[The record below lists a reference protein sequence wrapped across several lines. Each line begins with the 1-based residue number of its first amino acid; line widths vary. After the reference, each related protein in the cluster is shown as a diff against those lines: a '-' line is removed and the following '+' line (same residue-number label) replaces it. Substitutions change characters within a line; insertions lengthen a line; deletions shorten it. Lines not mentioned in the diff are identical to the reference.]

1 MASAIESL
9 LNYVPRRLA
18 LRCCKGAD
26 AAAADEFDAAVLFA
40 DISGFTDLVDRLSR
54 RGAAGIE
61 ELSTSL
67 GGFFKTLLQ
76 IIESHGGDVLKMRGD
91 ALVVAWEWKSPDAAA
106 GAVLR
111 AAACALD
118 LQEGARGLSA
128 PDGGKMAVRI
138 GIGAGRMK
146 SLTLGGVDDHWE
158 FAPTGEPLEQMGL
171 AQGRATPGE
180 SVLSPEARAFVG
192 DSVHGDQ
199 LEGGFVRISGVS
211 SSPERASLSPADST
225 LIHQEALEGYLS
237 RPVRFIVGGEGET
250 WLADVRQVTTLFVT
264 ISAGSNGTFP
274 DKLQRATEAMQK
286 ATARFEGA
294 ILGWG
299 VDEKGASLINVFG
312 LPPCSHEDDAF
323 RALEAAHAARA
334 ALREQGVDAGF
345 GLATGRAFCG
355 PVGSSNRREYAVT
368 GTIVNLAARLAQQ
381 SGGEIFCDQTTFHA
395 VSARYQFSALPPA
408 RLKGLSNAVPI
419 FQPIGVVASGPKRS
433 TPMVGHHAEYDRV
446 IRAVDELKA
455 GSSFVGIIEGEAGMG
470 KSTLLA
476 QWSRDAAGAG
486 VKVLTGGS
494 ESIHSAT
501 PYFAWRDVL
510 STLFDFREGQTCKE
524 RIAQLLERSRGTEL
538 ERLAPLLNDILDLGL
553 EDNAITAQISGKIRA
568 DNTRSLV
575 VNLIAAEA
583 AKQPLAIVLE
593 DCHWMDSASLAL
605 ASAVVDSVHPIVL
618 LLSTRPIPEGRQPA
632 FEAFARRVGV
642 QRLTLGPLSPADC
655 VALAAQRLCVR
666 VVAKPIADLISAK
679 SQGNPFFA
687 IEIAFAL
694 REGALVMIDGDECK
708 PVPGIDLANVRFPDN
723 VQGII
728 MRRVDGLE
736 PSVQL
741 AAKVAS
747 VVGRTF
753 SVPLVREPY
762 PVESGKAHVETY
774 IDKLR
779 DERLVLC
786 DDAMTYA
793 FSHALVEEAIY
804 ERMLASQR
812 KPLHE
817 AVATTVEKINA
828 DDLESVAP
836 ILGHHWSKAGH
847 DAKAGHYFGVAGQR
861 AIEQGAYQEGLGFL
875 DKAIALTPAGDS
887 PSDKLRQGRWQRMR
901 AEALLGLGKLAE
913 SAGAFCECARIL
925 GRPVPENVSTTIFQQ
940 VAKRLASMM
949 TRSRKN
955 LTEEERESLRELAQC
970 YEMLSLLNLF
980 GNKMAASLDAAFET
994 LRCAEALGP
1003 SAEYARALATMSLA
1017 CSLVPARPIADRYA
1031 RKALQVASELKQEMT
1046 SSRVGE
1052 LTAMYFMGDARWQEA
1067 EDSFTRAIEGFKVVG
1082 DKRRQIECTCLL
1094 STWHHYKGNFARRV
1108 ELGKEVFRLA
1118 LSSGDLQAQAWGILD
1133 QIESL
1138 LNLGDFGDVRELGLA
1153 LRRHIGQN
1161 IYGADDIMAYGLL
1174 AALELRTG
1182 RFEEAVVCADKAL
1195 AIMTKVTPTIV
1206 YNLESYAAVAEVY
1219 FTGWANEG
1227 STPAGASFAERAKQ
1241 AAACVRNFGR
1251 VFKIG
1256 SSRAELVT
1264 ARESE
1269 LAGETAAAIKL
1280 TRRGLAGAID
1290 LGMPYEEALARRQFA
1305 RLLPAGDQ
1313 RRESELEQALALFR
1327 KVAAAYDIK
1336 ATVDILPAQA

>member
-1 MASAIESL
+1 MASAVESL

-18 LRCCKGAD
+18 LRCRAGRD
-26 AAAADEFDAAVLFA
+26 AAAPDEFDAAVLFA
-40 DISGFTDLVDRLSR
+40 DISGFTALVDRLSR

-61 ELSTSL
+61 ELSSSL
-67 GGFFKTLLQ
+67 GGFFKALLQ

-91 ALVVAWEWKSPDAAA
+91 ALVVAWEWNSADTASDAI
-106 GAVLR
+106 LR
-111 AAACALD
+111 ATACALD
-118 LQEGARGLSA
+118 LQEGARGFSA
-128 PDGGKMAVRI
+128 SDGGKMAVRI
-138 GIGAGRMK
+138 GIGAGRVR
-146 SLTLGGVDDHWE
+146 SLTLGGYNERWE
-158 FAPTGEPLEQMGL
+158 FAPTGEPLKQMGL

-180 SVLSPEARAFVG
+180 VVLSPEAHTFVRDLVQG
-192 DSVHGDQ
+192 VDLD
-199 LEGGFVRISGVS
+199 GGFVRATGVK
-211 SSPERASLSPADST
+211 SSPARVPLAAANSSYV
-225 LIHQEALEGYLS
+225 HREALEGYLS
-237 RPVRFIVGGEGET
+237 RPVRFIVGGEGEA
-250 WLADVRQVTTLFVT
+250 WLSDVRQVTSLFVT
-264 ISAGSNGTFP
+264 VAADSNGSFP
-274 DKLQRATEAMQK
+274 DKLHRATEAMQK
-286 ATARFEGA
+286 ATARFEGS

-299 VDEKGASLINVFG
+299 IDEKGASLINVFG
-312 LPPCSHEDDAF
+312 LPPCSHEDDPF

-334 ALREQGVDAGF
+334 ALREQGIEAGF
-345 GLATGRAFCG
+345 GVATGRAFCG

-381 SGGEIFCDQTTFHA
+381 SGGEIYCDQATFHS
-395 VSARYQFSALPPA
+395 VSARYQFSALPPM
-408 RLKGLSNAVPI
+408 RLKGLSNPVPV
-419 FQPIGVVASGPKRS
+419 FQPIGAVLAGPKRS
-433 TPMVGHHAEYDRV
+433 TPMVGHRIEYDRL
-446 IRAVDELKA
+446 IHAAEELKA

-476 QWSRDAAGAG
+476 QWGREAANAG
-486 VKVLTGGS
+486 VKTLAGGS
-494 ESIHSAT
+494 ESIHSST
-501 PYFAWRDVL
+501 PYFAWREAL
-510 STLFDFREGQTCKE
+510 SALFDFREGQPARE
-524 RIAQLLERSRGTEL
+524 RIDQLLDRSRGAEW
-538 ERLAPLLNDILDLGL
+538 ERLAPLLNDILDIGL
-553 EDNAITAQISGKIRA
+553 ADNAITAQISGKIRA
-568 DNTRSLV
+568 DNTRELV
-575 VNLIAAEA
+575 VKLLAAESSR
-583 AKQPLAIVLE
+583 QPMAIILE

-605 ASAVVDSVHPIVL
+605 ASAVAESVRPVMLVL
-618 LLSTRPIPEGRQPA
+618 SSRPIPEGRQPA
-632 FEAFARRVGV
+632 LESFAGRAGV
-642 QRLTLGPLSPADC
+642 ERLILGPLSPGDC

-666 VVAKPIADLISAK
+666 SIAGSIADLISAK

-708 PVPGIDLANVRFPDN
+708 PVAGIDLANVRFPDN

-728 MRRVDGLE
+728 MRRIDGLE

-762 PVESGKAHVETY
+762 PVESGKPHVEVY
-774 IDKLR
+774 LGKLR

-786 DDAMTYA
+786 DDATTYA

-828 DDLESVAP
+828 ADLESVAP
-836 ILGHHWSKAGH
+836 VLGHHWSKAGH
-847 DAKAGHYFGVAGQR
+847 ESKAGRYFGLAGQR
-861 AIEQGAYQEGLGFL
+861 AIERGAYQEGLGFL
-875 DKAIALTPAGDS
+875 DKAIAMTPVGDK
-887 PSDKLRQGRWQRMR
+887 PADQLRQGRWQRMR
-901 AEALLGLGKLAE
+901 AEALLGLGKLEE
-913 SAGAFCECARIL
+913 SGRAFCECARIL
-925 GRPVPENVSTTIFQQ
+925 GRPVPENVNATIFQQ
-940 VAKRLASMM
+940 VAKRVGSLMV
-949 TRSRKN
+949 RSRKK
-955 LTEEERESLRELAQC
+955 LSDDERECLRELAQC

-980 GNKMAASLDAAFET
+980 GNKMAASLNAAFET

-1031 RKALQVASELKQEMT
+1031 RKALQVASGLKQEMT

-1052 LTAMYFMGDARWQEA
+1052 LTAMYFMGDARWEEA

-1118 LSSGDLQAQAWGILD
+1118 LSSGDLQAQAWGLLD

-1138 LNLGDFGDVRELGLA
+1138 LNLGDFGDVREIGQA

-1219 FTGWANEG
+1219 FTGCARED
-1227 STPAGASFAERAKQ
+1227 AGSFADRAKQ
-1241 AAACVRNFGR
+1241 AAGCVRDFGR

-1256 SSRAELVT
+1256 KSRAEIVT

-1269 LAGETAAAIKL
+1269 LAGDTAAAIKL
-1280 TRRGLAGAID
+1280 TRRGLASAIE

-1313 RRESELEQALALFR
+1313 RREGELEKALALFR
-1327 KVAAAYDIK
+1327 KVAAAYDVQ
-1336 ATVDILPAQA
+1336 ATVDILPARA